1 MKCET
6 FPTLDSV
13 AKFLT
18 TAEAMAYIEK
28 HKLDHAVIWEA
39 WGWYEVLIC
48 SDSLVRPSA
57 AKCGAQ

>member
-1 MKCET
+1 MK
-6 FPTLDSV
+6 SV

-48 SDSLVRPSA
+48 SDSLVRPPA